1 LLYCY
6 QSTNTDANAP
16 AKEINRLR
24 PHVLVNLNGYTN
36 GGRLE
41 LYALRPAPVQV
52 HGIGYA
58 PRSGGLNSLS
68 PLATQSNLLLIQ
80 YLIYYMLLLTTC

>member
-1 LLYCY
+1 MLYGY
-6 QSTNTDANAP
+6 QTTNTDANAP

-58 PRSGGLNSLS
+58 GAYTLS
-68 PLATQSNLLLIQ
+68 RLSQH
-80 YLIYYMLLLTTC
+80 YLIYC